1 MIQAIH
7 PTPTPKANPAAM
19 VYEGNARFTI
29 LTSRLIRLEFDPQK
43 RFEDHASQVF
53 LYRDQCVP
61 EFQSWKQDGWL
72 HIETEY
78 LHLQFVENGRF
89 HWRDLHIS
97 LKQTDQTWQY
107 SNPDHSN
114 LGGTIR
120 TLDSTNGRL
129 SFPDGLVSRSGW
141 AVVDDS
147 HSLIFDQDEWLQPR
161 ELTPEKRDLYFF
173 GYAQDYL
180 SAITD
185 YQLISGKPGLLPRWA
200 LGNWWSRYWAY
211 SDQELLDLMDTF
223 IQHQI
228 PLSVCIVDM
237 DWHITKT
244 GNTSSGWTGYT
255 WNRNLFPEPE
265 QFIDALHKRDL
276 KTALNLHP
284 AEGVHP
290 HEEAYPAMAS
300 ALGQDPAEGKPIPF
314 DIAHPAFTEAYFKFL
329 HHPMEE
335 QGVDFWWMDWQQGTQ
350 SKTAGLDPLFWLNH
364 LHYYDLGRTTERRPF
379 IFSRWPGLGGHRY
392 PIGFSGDTIVS
403 WESLAFQPEMTATA
417 ANVAYGWWSHD
428 IGGHCEGVEDP
439 ELYLRWVQFGIF
451 SPIFRLHCTN
461 NDFIDRRPWGFG
473 KDILEH
479 ARAALQLRHSLLP
492 LIYTANWLNSEHGE
506 PLILPMYYSY
516 PNEEAAYQAPNQYT
530 FSRQL
535 IVAPITQPA
544 DPSTNLSRASIWLP
558 AGQWFDIFTNEA
570 FEGGQWLTLHA
581 DQSQIPVF
589 AKAGAI
595 IPLDAEGPSNGV
607 RLPSRLLIKFFA
619 GENGT
624 YQLSEDDG
632 ETQSYQHGNFALTTF
647 WHSLSGDTIELG
659 KSIVEGQPGVIPG
672 FPMVRNYT
680 FEIIGISQPT
690 GINIVGTEVEL
701 AFESSYDEASKSL
714 IIRVDNVPA
723 SKALLIRLTGI
734 KLEPFITTPIT
745 RLHRLMKF
753 FRLSTLAKGLFMQKL
768 PLVLTNPPA
777 IFEISHHF
785 TKPQF
790 LAIYEGI
797 VPTSEI
803 KPMQDANSA
812 FEMVMEKMRKYM
824 SRSEN

>member
-1 MIQAIH
+1 MIQAIN
-7 PTPTPKANPAAM
+7 PTPTPKANPAA
-19 VYEGNARFTI
+19 VIHEGNARFTI

-43 RFEDHASQVF
+43 RFEDCASQVF
-53 LYRDQCVP
+53 LYRDQIVP
-61 EFQSWKQDGWL
+61 PFNTWKQDGWL
-72 HIETEY
+72 NVETEH
-78 LHLQFVENGRF
+78 LHLSFKENGRF
-89 HWRDLHIS
+89 HWRDLHIT
-97 LKQTDQTWQY
+97 LKQTGQTWQY
-107 SNPDHSN
+107 GYPDETN

-129 SFPDGLVSRSGW
+129 SFPDGLISRSGW

-147 HSLIFDQDEWLQPR
+147 QSLVFDEAEWLQPR
-161 ELTPEKRDLYFF
+161 ETAPEKRDLYFF

-211 SDQELLDLMDTF
+211 SDQELLDLMDAF
-223 IQHQI
+223 KDHQI

-244 GNTSSGWTGYT
+244 GNSSSGWTGYT
-255 WNRNLFPEPE
+255 WNRKLFPEPTE
-265 QFIDALHKRDL
+265 FIKELHKRDL

-300 ALGQDPAEGKPIPF
+300 ALGQDSVEGKPIPF

-350 SKTAGLDPLFWLNH
+350 SSTAGLDPLFWLNH
-364 LHYYDLGRTTERRPF
+364 LHYYDLGRTPDRRPF

-451 SPIFRLHCTN
+451 SPIFRLHSTN
-461 NDFIDRRPWGFG
+461 NAFIDRRPWGFG
-473 KDILEH
+473 KDILEN
-479 ARAALQLRHSLLP
+479 ARSAMQLRHSLLP
-492 LIYTANWLNSEHGE
+492 LIYTANWLNADQGE
-506 PLILPMYYSY
+506 PLILPMYYAY
-516 PNEEAAYQAPNQYT
+516 PGDEAAYQAPNQYT
-530 FSRQL
+530 FARQL

-544 DPSTNLSRASIWLP
+544 DPSTKLTRHSVWLP
-558 AGQWFDIFTNEA
+558 AGQWFDFFTNEA
-570 FEGGQWLTLHA
+570 HQGDRWLTLYA

-595 IPLDAEGPSNGV
+595 IPMDAEGPANGV
-607 RLPSRLLIKFFA
+607 RLSSRFHIKFFA
-619 GENGT
+619 GANGT
-624 YQLSEDDG
+624 YQLYEDDG
-632 ETQSYQHGNFALTTF
+632 ETQSYRDGNFALTSF
-647 WHSLSGDTIELG
+647 SQSLSGETFKLT
-659 KSIVEGQPGVIPG
+659 KSIVEGQPDAIPG
-672 FPMVRNYT
+672 FPQDRDYD
-680 FEIIGISQPT
+680 FEIIGISQPKEIKVSSGE
-690 GINIVGTEVEL
+690 GIL
-701 AFESSYDEASKSL
+701 SFDSSYNETCKTL
-714 IIRVDNVPA
+714 IISVEKVHANQE
-723 SKALLIRLTGI
+723 LLVNLTGI
-734 KLEPFITTPIT
+734 QVDRLETTPVS
-745 RLHRLMKF
+745 RLSRIMHY

-768 PLVLTNPPA
+768 PSLLTNPAA

-785 TKPQF
+785 TKAQF
-790 LAIYEGI
+790 LAIYEAI
-797 VPTSEI
+797 VQTSEK
-803 KPMQDANSA
+803 KPLQDSDSA
-812 FEMVMEKMRKYM
+812 FEMMMGETRKLM
-824 SRSEN
+824 K